1 MEGGFNNREI
11 GVRDVLQNEHVIED
25 LKNKAEAKKRRY
37 QSKAEDFIGLPGYK
51 ESEIQEELESIKNY
65 KKNWLDEET
74 PELRHQKNIAE
85 VVEHV
90 VVDQFSGEWLANKAT
105 GHYTA
110 EADDVLR
117 GVDVVAELNSE
128 DEGSER
134 KYLGFALDVTM
145 AKDTSVIDQKLS
157 RIWEKDIKPNKPAK
171 VKYLETDHYKGS
183 VELFRVIVGV
193 NKDFARE
200 LINLQR
206 FGKKEALAS
215 HPFQAHLIVQI
226 KFQLESYYKYAEIT
240 GNQRFKDQVTESLRV
255 FYEIYDAKES
265 LIEEKQKE
273 IEAEPDF
280 IRIKN
285 FCEQQ
290 LASAE
295 RFFQN

>member
-1 MEGGFNNREI
+1 MEGGFNREI

-51 ESEIQEELESIKNY
+51 ESEIQEELERIKGY
-65 KKNWLDEET
+65 KKSWLDEET

-110 EADDVLR
+110 EADDILR
-117 GVDVVAELNSE
+117 GVDVVAELESE
-128 DEGSER
+128 GEER

-145 AKDTSVIDQKLS
+145 AKDTSVIDQKLN
-157 RIWEKDIKPNKPAK
+157 RIWEKDIKPNKLAE
-171 VKYLETDHYKGS
+171 VRYLETEHYKGS

-206 FGKKEALAS
+206 FSKKDALAT
-215 HPFQAHLIVQI
+215 HPFQAHLIAQI
-226 KFQLESYYKYAEIT
+226 KVQLESYYRYADIT
-240 GNQRFKDQVTESLRV
+240 GNQRFKDQVAESLRV
-255 FYEIYDAKES
+255 FYEIYDAKEA

-273 IEAEPDF
+273 IESEPDF

-295 RFFQN
+295 RFFQK